1 MSLWIDHLVK
11 PSPTNQPP
19 TRREILRNDLAVGL
33 TVLFALFLAIGIR
46 GQVER
51 ASKTV
56 DLGID
61 LPQIAYPE
69 RWMVRQTDDR
79 LFRAVNPGSP
89 STFDARIEVA
99 ARPVSP
105 TETLERARAAWA
117 LQLAATLQGYRE
129 LAADNVTVLGE
140 EPALMTTYAYIADPT
155 RASGANGLPVVV
167 QARDIQFFMGDQLIV
182 VTTATDATEWETVQG
197 EFQILYDSLGIKP
210 VEANLT
216 IANPTP
222 THTIPAPTEA
232 NTGGF
237 QGSGQDEVPAEGGD

>member
-1 MSLWIDHLVK
+1 MA
-11 PSPTNQPP
+11 
-19 TRREILRNDLAVGL
+19 RYYA
-33 TVLFALFLAIGIR
+33 
-46 GQVER
+46 

-61 LPQIAYPE
+61 LPRIAYPD
-69 RWMVRQTDDR
+69 RWMVRQNDDR
-79 LFRAVNPGSP
+79 LFRALNPGSP

-117 LQLAATLQGYRE
+117 LQLATTLQGYRE

-167 QARDIQFFMGDQLIV
+167 QARDIQFFMGNHLIV
-182 VTTATDATEWETVQG
+182 VTTAADATEWEATQG
-197 EFQILYDSLGIKP
+197 EFQILYDSLKLEP
-210 VEANLT
+210 VATNQS
-216 IANPTP
+216 IADPSSTND
-222 THTIPAPTEA
+222 IPAPTEA
-232 NTGGF
+232 SSGGF
-237 QGSGQDEVPAEGGD
+237 QGSRQDVVPGQGGD